1 MRQVAQSLERAALA
15 EPRFGTPGDAG
26 AGKRI
31 YPPLATA
38 RSSAPGI
45 GFPHSESGGFFP
57 PLVCSRS
64 PGWYTWQTRGAPDW
78 CDCGCVLGAG
88 LARSPYPFD
97 SHGHPTTGRMSMA
110 DGSVMARILFA
121 LLVISAAF
129 AQVTI
134 LPATAPLRVLP
145 SLVLV
150 LLLLWAALRGVVEG
164 MAWVFA
170 IGLLLDMLAMDAI
183 GTNGL
188 ALLPVAL
195 MAGPARRRFFQSG
208 MVLPL
213 ALVVV
218 ATLTHALLLGI
229 LRAIGHDEIAL
240 QPGAILRIGF
250 LQALLN
256 ALLVPPLYVVASWM
270 NRWVLERA

>member
-1 MRQVAQSLERAALA
+1 
-15 EPRFGTPGDAG
+15 
-26 AGKRI
+26 
-31 YPPLATA
+31 
-38 RSSAPGI
+38 
-45 GFPHSESGGFFP
+45 
-57 PLVCSRS
+57 
-64 PGWYTWQTRGAPDW
+64 
-78 CDCGCVLGAG
+78 
-88 LARSPYPFD
+88 
-97 SHGHPTTGRMSMA
+97 MA

-170 IGLLLDMLAMDAI
+170 IGLLLDLLAMDAI